1 MDVVARPPREPSLDL
16 GMLMRAVVVRNQ
28 VNLESGRDIAVK
40 VIKKREKLLV
50 AMARL
55 AHGNHF
61 AIEHVECRE
70 QRGGAMA
77 VIVVGHAFGIT
88 QAQRQHRLGALR
100 SEERR
105 VGKECRRRWPP
116 WHRSEQVGQARWA
129 RRGGQCWAAE

>member
-40 VIKKREKLLV
+40 VIKKREKLLG

-88 QAQRQHRLGALR
+88 QAQRQHLGCAPALAPGSSR
-100 SEERR
+100 PRTAPAPCQAGSGTGPRYR
-105 VGKECRRRWPP
+105 APSPQKTGRW
-116 WHRSEQVGQARWA
+116 RA
-129 RRGGQCWAAE
+129 